1 MRRRAIPQLGL
12 ATLVLAALACGRTAT
27 EVRFIDL
34 VADQRLTVAGQ
45 RLRPSEI
52 VAVDETW
59 LSVTV
64 QPGDEIRAEIDLFGD
79 PTMKLAGCLECAEPL
94 DAEMDGALEGAVRSA
109 SGREIGLQID
119 LNAAEGWWDQE
130 IDLSGLSNTRA
141 ELTIR
146 ARFPAGCVLR
156 LREATVRHLQTIPD
170 LGGAAGT
177 QVLLISVDT
186 LRADGGSVA
195 GEPGGTPSLDR
206 LASEAERWT
215 TVYAAA
221 SWTKPSHASLLTGYY
236 PETHRAILLNQG
248 MDTAVPTL
256 AERFKSAGFAT
267 AALVFD
273 CTWLSPRWGFGKGF
287 DNYRVTQFRAGR
299 QAREAADWVLDH
311 RDQDFFFFLHTFEP
325 HSDFAVL
332 PYEAPGLNRQV
343 ISHEFG
349 VHGFG
354 CRRGLCAARFVNALS
369 NRELPE
375 RPKDA
380 VILRDNYSRGVTYL
394 DASLGELFDT
404 LRQSGVWDDLTVVV
418 TSDHGEEFDEH
429 GGFGHH
435 NLYDEIL
442 RVPLVIKWPRGKFAG
457 VVNRTRS
464 SGVDIAPTLLE
475 HAGLPVEGLPGAHLH
490 SKSPDSAILAG
501 TLEHAVVLGDFK
513 GIFGGRQPPRLF
525 NMIEDPGELVNV
537 ADQRPDVLA
546 HLESILEAQRR
557 QALALYRSF
566 GSKGEDEQVV
576 ELSERER
583 ERLKAFGYLQ

>member
-1 MRRRAIPQLGL
+1 MRRRAI
-12 ATLVLAALACGRTAT
+12 TLPALVVVALAALSCGRSAT
-27 EVRFIDL
+27 EVRFLDL
-34 VADQRLTVAGQ
+34 VTDQRLTVGGQ
-45 RLRPSEI
+45 RLRPAEI

-59 LSVTV
+59 LAVTI
-64 QPGDEIRAEIDLFGD
+64 QPGDEIRTEIDLLGD
-79 PTMKLAGCLECAEPL
+79 PTIRFAGCLECAEPL
-94 DAEMDGALEGAVRSA
+94 DGEMDGALEGAVRSA
-109 SGREIGLQID
+109 FGREIGLQIGFD
-119 LNAAEGWWDQE
+119 AAEGWWNRE
-130 IDLSGLSNTRA
+130 IDLSGISDTRA
-141 ELTIR
+141 ELAIR
-146 ARFPAGCVLR
+146 ASIPAGCVLR
-156 LREATVRHLQTIPD
+156 LREATVRHLQTIPE
-170 LGGAAGT
+170 LEGAART

-186 LRADGGSVA
+186 LRADGGEVS
-195 GEPGGTPSLDR
+195 GEPGGMPSLDR
-206 LASEAERWT
+206 LAAEAERWT

-236 PETHRAILLNQG
+236 PETHRAILLDQG
-248 MDTAVPTL
+248 MDAAVPTL

-287 DNYRVTQFRAGR
+287 DSYRVTQFRAGR

-311 RDQDFFFFLHTFEP
+311 RDRDFFFFLHTFEP

-332 PYEAPGLNRQV
+332 PYEAPGLNRRV
-343 ISHEFG
+343 ISREFG
-349 VHGFG
+349 IQGFG

-369 NRELPE
+369 NHEVPE

-380 VILRDNYSRGVTYL
+380 VILRDTYSRGVTYL

-418 TSDHGEEFDEH
+418 TSDHGEEFGEH

-435 NLYDEIL
+435 SLYGEIL
-442 RVPLVIKWPRGKFAG
+442 RVPLLIKWPGGEFAG
-457 VVNRTRS
+457 VVNS
-464 SGVDIAPTLLE
+464 SPGSGVDIAPTLLG
-475 HAGLPVEGLPGAHLH
+475 HAGLPSEGLPGAHLH
-490 SKSPDSAILAG
+490 SPSREGPILAG
-501 TLEHAVVLGDFK
+501 TLEHAVVSGGFK

-525 NMIEDPGELVNV
+525 NLIEDPGELVDL
-537 ADQRPDVLA
+537 ADRRPDVLA
-546 HLESILEAQRR
+546 NLESMLEAQRR

-566 GSKGEDEQVV
+566 GSEGVDERV